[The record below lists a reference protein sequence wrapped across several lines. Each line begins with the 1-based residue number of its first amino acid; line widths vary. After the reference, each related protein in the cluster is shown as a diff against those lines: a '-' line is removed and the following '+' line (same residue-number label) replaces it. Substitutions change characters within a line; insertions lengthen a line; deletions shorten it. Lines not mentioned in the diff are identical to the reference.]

1 MANLKK
7 ILWDAHALSE
17 FANLEPDGV
26 RHFQQKYPDLVPQA
40 WWNYQAKGS
49 EEKQWQMTQ
58 RFLRDSWQKG
68 FTGGVF
74 SVMRLV
80 LSVFN
85 PDDLL
90 DSLFGFKVDRPAFAN
105 IAVGEVLDSYTP
117 FQKAVLFIFEHP
129 WRARFC
135 PVCNKRFV
143 AAEAKTKFCSQ
154 QCSDESTR
162 RRHLEWA
169 RKNLKAWR
177 KKQKAKMKS
186 RGGT

>member
-7 ILWDAHALSE
+7 ILADADALAE
-17 FANLEPDGV
+17 FSNLEPDGV
-26 RHFQQKYPDLVPQA
+26 PRFQQKHPDFVPQA
-40 WWNYQAKGS
+40 WWNYQAKNS

-58 RFLRDSWQKG
+58 LFLRESWQKG
-68 FTGGVF
+68 FTGGMF

-80 LSVFN
+80 LSVFS

-90 DSLFGFKVDRPAFAN
+90 DSMFGFKLDRPAFAN
-105 IAVGEVLDSYTP
+105 ISEVPDSHTP
-117 FQKAVLFIFEHP
+117 FQRAALFLFENS

-135 PVCNKRFV
+135 PVCKKRFV

-162 RRHLEWA
+162 RRHYEWA
-169 RKNLKAWR
+169 KENNWGRKNLKPR
-177 KKQKAKMKS
+177 RKMKS
-186 RGGT
+186 RGAK